1 MKVASGILSNLGLG
15 NIGLIILIVSI
26 FIDISPI
33 KINPIKW
40 IFGYLG
46 KWFNNSIQKEI
57 AGFKE
62 EVNQKFA
69 QIQNKQL
76 SQRKGR
82 HLDNLCKY
90 SGK

>member
-46 KWFNNSIQKEI
+46 KWFNNSIQKALLI
-57 AGFKE
+57 VSVF
-62 EVNQKFA
+62 VLLNM
-69 QIQNKQL
+69 IL
-76 SQRKGR
+76 SFVT
-82 HLDNLCKY
+82 N
-90 SGK
+90 